1 MRPLSDRDTYIPYL
15 LSWNISHFAEG
26 RSFIYSDDVTFDHS
40 KLIVIIDMDP
50 SMWKSRAVIIHRDDN
65 GYGLT
70 VFGDNPV
77 SVQTIKKGRVRL

>member
-1 MRPLSDRDTYIPYL
+1 MRPLSVRIVPYL

-26 RSFIYSDDVTFDHS
+26 RRFIYSDDVTFDHS
-40 KLIVIIDMDP
+40 KLIVIIIDMDP

-77 SVQTIKKGRVRL
+77 SVQTIKKGRVNVG